1 METVYSGMF
10 LAEPNNLEL
19 WGADA
24 GHAYNLQ
31 ALTREKLYTVGGPEY
46 WNDKFIEIQP
56 SRADLDTWMKCSKDG
71 CHYEYIAVYIDDL
84 AIYMQDPKS
93 FCDKL
98 REVAPINYHL

>member
-31 ALTREKLYTVGGPEY
+31 ALTREKLYTVGSPEY
-46 WNDKFIEIQP
+46 WQIN
-56 SRADLDTWMKCSKDG
+56 SLR
-71 CHYEYIAVYIDDL
+71 YYI
-84 AIYMQDPKS
+84 K
-93 FCDKL
+93 
-98 REVAPINYHL
+98 

>member
-1 METVYSGMF
+1 MISPKILQARLVADGHFTKEPMETVYSGMF

-46 WNDKFIEIQP
+46 WHDKFFEITTSNEFQAFK
-56 SRADLDTWMKCSKDG
+56 SRPR
-71 CHYEYIAVYIDDL
+71 
-84 AIYMQDPKS
+84 YMDEILQGWQS
-93 FCDKL
+93 L
-98 REVAPINYHL
+98 